1 MALDNY
7 VLHDVFEVLVIER
20 DGAGA
25 VVDSKFI
32 GYTSETG
39 FSHSVEQETIKAGIG
54 HKAVAQLFKG
64 KDVSF
69 KLTNAVGSDSLLE
82 MQVGS
87 KFETATRTL
96 AVTERA
102 KIVSDGSEGAKVV
115 LTKMPATI
123 VGKPVVLDNNNVEI
137 TGGEYTSSSKT
148 IAWASD
154 ATHVGKSV
162 VVSYFVEKT
171 NVEVLAIGADT
182 FPTAR
187 ELHARSIIYDN
198 ETNRIIANVHYVLPK
213 AMPDGNVERSQ
224 SSGENSNDSINFTAL
239 ADEKG
244 NYAYYI
250 VEPIA

>member
-25 VVDSKFI
+25 IKDSKFI

-54 HKAVAQLFKG
+54 NRAVAQLFKG
-64 KDVSF
+64 KDVTF
-69 KLTNAVGSDSLLE
+69 TLTNAVGSDSLLE

-102 KIVSDGSEGAKVV
+102 KVISDGSTGSKIV
-115 LTKMPATI
+115 LTKMPTTI
-123 VGKPVVLDNNNVEI
+123 VGDPIVLDNNNLEI
-137 TGGEYTSSSKT
+137 KGGSFDKGTKT
-148 IAWASD
+148 ISFASKKD
-154 ATHVGKSV
+154 HIGKSV
-162 VVSYFVEKT
+162 VVTYFVEKT
-171 NVEVLAIGADT
+171 SVEVLAVGAET

-198 ETNRIIANVHYVLPK
+198 ETNKVIANVHYVIPR

-224 SSGENSNDSINFTAL
+224 SAGENSNDSITFTAL
-239 ADEKG
+239 ADEKN

-250 VEPIA
+250 VEPLA

>member
-25 VVDSKFI
+25 IVDSKFI

-54 HKAVAQLFKG
+54 NRAVAQLFKG
-64 KDVSF
+64 KDVTF
-69 KLTNAVGSDSLLE
+69 TLTNAVGSDSLLE

-87 KFETATRTL
+87 KFETATRSL

-102 KIVSDGSEGAKVV
+102 KVVAGDDAGSKIV
-115 LTKMPATI
+115 LTKMPTTI
-123 VGKPVVLDNNNVEI
+123 VGKPIVLDNNNVEI
-137 TGGEYTSSSKT
+137 KGGAVEPSSKT
-148 IAWASD
+148 ITFASE
-154 ATHVGKSV
+154 TEHIGKTV
-162 VVSYFVEKT
+162 VVTYFVEKT
-171 NVEVLAIGADT
+171 DVEVLAIGAET

-198 ETNRIIANVHYVLPK
+198 ETNKVVANVHYVIPR
-213 AMPDGNVERSQ
+213 AMPDGNIERSQ
-224 SSGENSNDSINFTAL
+224 TAGENSNDSINFTAL
-239 ADEKG
+239 ADEKN

>member
-20 DGAGA
+20 DGAGQIT
-25 VVDSKFI
+25 DTKFI

-54 HKAVAQLFKG
+54 NKAVAQLFKG

-87 KFETATRTL
+87 KFETTTRTL

-102 KIVSDGSEGAKVV
+102 KVV
-115 LTKMPATI
+115 LTKAPSEI

-137 TGGEYTSSSKT
+137 TGGTYESSSKT
-148 IAWASD
+148 ISFTGE
-154 ATHVGKSV
+154 THVGKSV
-162 VVSYFVEKT
+162 VVSYFVEKDE
-171 NVEVLAIGADT
+171 VEVLAIGAET

-213 AMPDGNVERSQ
+213 AMPDGSIERTQ
-224 SSGENSNDSINFTAL
+224 SAGENSSDSINFTAL
-239 ADEKG
+239 TDEKG

>member
-20 DGAGA
+20 DGAGQ
-25 VVDSKFI
+25 VIDTKFI

-54 HKAVAQLFKG
+54 NKAVAQLFKG

-102 KIVSDGSEGAKVV
+102 KIVSDGSDGAKIE
-115 LTKMPATI
+115 LTKMPSAI

-137 TGGEYTSSSKT
+137 TGGTHASKT
-148 IAWASD
+148 ITFAD

-171 NVEVLAIGADT
+171 DVEVLAIGAET

-198 ETNRIIANVHYVLPK
+198 ETNRVIANVHYILPK
-213 AMPDGNVERSQ
+213 AMPDGSIERTQ
-224 SSGENSNDSINFTAL
+224 SAGENSSDSINFTAL
-239 ADEKG
+239 TDEKG

>member
-20 DGAGA
+20 DGAGQIT
-25 VVDSKFI
+25 DTKFI

-54 HKAVAQLFKG
+54 NKAVAQLFKG

-102 KIVSDGSEGAKVV
+102 KIVSDGSNGAKIV
-115 LTKMPATI
+115 LTKAPAEI

-137 TGGEYTSSSKT
+137 TGGNYSSSSKAIT
-148 IAWASD
+148 FTGE
-154 ATHVGKSV
+154 THVGKSV
-162 VVSYFVEKT
+162 VVSYFVEKDE
-171 NVEVLAIGADT
+171 VEVLAIGAET

-213 AMPDGNVERSQ
+213 AMPDGSIERTQ
-224 SSGENSNDSINFTAL
+224 SAGENSSDSINFTAL
-239 ADEKG
+239 TDEKG

>member
-20 DGAGA
+20 DGAGQIT
-25 VVDSKFI
+25 DTKFI

-54 HKAVAQLFKG
+54 NKAVAQLFKG

-102 KIVSDGSEGAKVV
+102 KIVSDGSNGAKIV
-115 LTKMPATI
+115 LAKAPAEI

-137 TGGEYTSSSKT
+137 TGGNYSASSKT
-148 IAWASD
+148 ITFTGE
-154 ATHVGKSV
+154 THVGKSV
-162 VVSYFVEKT
+162 VVSYFVEKDE
-171 NVEVLAIGADT
+171 VEVLAIGAET

-213 AMPDGNVERSQ
+213 AMPDGSIERTQ
-224 SSGENSNDSINFTAL
+224 SAGENSSDSINFTAL
-239 ADEKG
+239 TDEKG

>member
-20 DGAGA
+20 DGAGQIT
-25 VVDSKFI
+25 DTKFI

-54 HKAVAQLFKG
+54 NKAVAQLFKG

-87 KFETATRTL
+87 KFETTTRTL

-102 KIVSDGSEGAKVV
+102 KVVSNGSNGAKVV
-115 LTKMPATI
+115 LTKAPSEI

-137 TGGEYTSSSKT
+137 TGGTYESSSKT
-148 IAWASD
+148 ISFTGE
-154 ATHVGKSV
+154 THVGKSV
-162 VVSYFVEKT
+162 VVSYFVEKDE
-171 NVEVLAIGADT
+171 VEVLAIGAET

-213 AMPDGNVERSQ
+213 AMPDGSIERTQ
-224 SSGENSNDSINFTAL
+224 SAGENSSDSINFTAL
-239 ADEKG
+239 TDEKG